1 VQIMIDAEKNRL
13 NIKEGIDTEVMNLHM
28 HRTLIIVGDRHGAER
43 EIMRITRVPSG
54 WLYETWANFS
64 KTKRNATF
72 VPYP

>member
-1 VQIMIDAEKNRL
+1 MIMDKIDITK
-13 NIKEGIDTEVMNLHM
+13 GNLHEAVMTMEM
-28 HRTLIIVGDRHGAER
+28 HHRITMVMTRHGAER

-54 WLYETWANFS
+54 WLYETWANLS